1 MEFRQYERSKELT
14 SCFICCLGCPRPWWS
29 SWLCWCKRRTWT
41 PGTPGCCWTKR
52 PCCKYCKRSHQKHF
66 VCLFSNYH
74 SKHVTSLLIKA
85 FFMHCREI
93 LVLRAPRETLGPKE
107 SLYVPYLLEINHKV
121 ERKGI
126 VTLNSSASILRVTQD
141 PREPQDLRERKA
153 REDPLVSLVPLEL
166 QATVEQ
172 E

>member
-1 MEFRQYERSKELT
+1 
-14 SCFICCLGCPRPWWS
+14 
-29 SWLCWCKRRTWT
+29 
-41 PGTPGCCWTKR
+41 
-52 PCCKYCKRSHQKHF
+52 
-66 VCLFSNYH
+66 
-74 SKHVTSLLIKA
+74 
-85 FFMHCREI
+85 MHCREI